1 MHRGNVAG
9 KDKRETV
16 SSTPRLALSIAQFCQ
31 AHNISEA
38 FFYKLK
44 RQGIGPRE
52 MKLGTRTLITFEA
65 AAKWRAA
72 REATRPAEATV
83 SARRSVKSGEAHD

>member
-1 MHRGNVAG
+1 MSRGKVAG
-9 KDKRETV
+9 KVRPETV
-16 SSTPRLALSIAQFCQ
+16 SSTPRLALSIAQFCE
-31 AHNISEA
+31 AHNISEG

-65 AAKWRAA
+65 AAKWRAE
-72 REATRPAEATV
+72 REAGR
-83 SARRSVKSGEAHD
+83 SADARQLESRQRSTKP

>member
-1 MHRGNVAG
+1 MPCGSAAG
-9 KDKRETV
+9 KDKSETV
-16 SSTPRLALSIAQFCQ
+16 SSTPRLALSIAQFCE
-31 AHNISEA
+31 AHNIGEG

-72 REATRPAEATV
+72 REASRTADASKSSAIRRTR
-83 SARRSVKSGEAHD
+83 